1 MTGKRYC
8 VRLAC
13 AVGIAMGVAGSYA
26 LACGPFLTIFRAVE
40 TVRPAKPAAYERGE
54 LGVVREHFARRY
66 LVQAYRRFSGRP
78 SIAVA
83 PVAAPLREGPYV
95 PDRDRGAQKAWRD
108 LHQRVTGSDPKTDTD
123 RRIARYQS
131 VTNCLDGTFASAAA
145 TGAARIDKY
154 GEGSP
159 EVRDWFRAQDAVL
172 ANCAGAAAAVLPDPA
187 PPNADAL
194 TRADRAYQTA
204 AAHFYA
210 MEFDEA
216 AKGFRQIAADTA
228 SPWRPY
234 GRYLAGRALLRDATI
249 AETLD
254 RQAMLDAQREFRATL
269 ADRDAAALHSSA
281 RGLIDLITFRID
293 PVQRLRDVSGP
304 VATADT
310 VTPDQLVEYERVMNV
325 LLGDTTTFDYAGLRD
340 RDAIAATADLNDWV
354 TVMQG
359 AGDAPAARAIAQWK
373 KTSAPPWLV
382 AALWKIAP
390 SDSDAPAVLA
400 AAERVAP
407 ASPAFLTTAFLR
419 VRLLTSRGEVAQAR
433 ALLATLPSQ
442 PVPNAD
448 AETVNLLNAE
458 RFKLAQSMAEL
469 LNAAPRRVVS
479 ERGDVAAWNDP
490 DEPPASGAPAAR
502 EPVFDDDAG
511 IVFSRHLPL
520 ARLVEASTSTVLPP
534 RLRLRV
540 ASAAFTRA
548 WMLNR
553 GDAALA
559 VAPVLRALSPG
570 AAADLKA
577 FEAAAPA
584 DRHIAG
590 LRLLLR
596 TPGLRA
602 DVTGLEDDQ
611 DYQERELSRDFDHVF
626 RRNWWCA
633 FTTKDKGGVGPDGE
647 VVALLY
653 KSRDEMSPSFLSA
666 DERAALQRE
675 HEALAAIG
683 TAPNYLAAEAVAWA
697 LARPSD
703 PDAAEALAHAVEGT
717 RWGCTNPRTTAAS
730 RAAFQTLHKLFPKT
744 VWAQKTK
751 YWY

>member
-1 MTGKRYC
+1 M
-8 VRLAC
+8 
-13 AVGIAMGVAGSYA
+13 AGAAGYA

-83 PVAAPLREGPYV
+83 PVAVPLREGPYV

-108 LHQRVTGSDPKTDTD
+108 LHQRVTGTDPPTDTD
-123 RRIARYQS
+123 RRIAQYQF

-145 TGAARIDKY
+145 TGTARIDKY
-154 GEGSP
+154 GAGSP

-172 ANCAGAAAAVLPDPA
+172 ANCAGDAAVLPDPA

-204 AAHFYA
+204 AAYFYA
-210 MEFDEA
+210 MKFDEA
-216 AKGFRQIAADTA
+216 ATRFRQIAADTA

-234 GRYLAGRALLRDATI
+234 GRYLAGRALLRSATI
-249 AETLD
+249 ADTLD
-254 RQAMLDAQREFRATL
+254 RQAMQEAQREFRATL
-269 ADRDAAALHSSA
+269 ADRDAAALHQSA
-281 RGLIDLITFRID
+281 QGLIDLITFRID

-304 VATADT
+304 VASGET
-310 VTPDQLVEYERVMNV
+310 VTPDQLTEYERVMNV
-325 LLGDTTTFDYAGLRD
+325 VLGDTTTFDYAALRD

-359 AGDAPAARAIAQWK
+359 TGDAPAVRAIAQWK
-373 KTSAPPWLV
+373 KTAAPAWLV
-382 AALWKIAP
+382 AALWKIRP
-390 SDSDAPAVLA
+390 SDPDAPAVLD

-407 ASPAFLTTAFLR
+407 ASPAYLTTAFLR
-419 VRLLTSRGEVAQAR
+419 VRLLTSRGEIARAR

-442 PVPNAD
+442 PLPNAD

-458 RFKLAQSMAEL
+458 RFRLAQSMAEL

-490 DEPPASGAPAAR
+490 DEPPAAGAPAAR
-502 EPVFDDDAG
+502 DPVFDDDAG
-511 IVFSRHLPL
+511 LVFSRHLPL

-553 GDAALA
+553 EDAALA
-559 VAPVLRALSPG
+559 VAPVLRTLSPG
-570 AAADLKA
+570 TAADVKA

-611 DYQERELSRDFDHVF
+611 DYQERELSRDFDHTF

-633 FTTKDKGGVGPDGE
+633 FTTKPQGGVGPDGE
-647 VVALLY
+647 IVTLLY
-653 KSRDEMSPSFLSA
+653 KSRADMSPSFLSA
-666 DERAALQRE
+666 DERAAVQRE
-675 HEALAAIG
+675 REALAAIG
-683 TAPNYLAAEAVAWA
+683 AAPNYLAAEAVTWA
-697 LARPSD
+697 QARPSD
-703 PDAAEALAHAVEGT
+703 LDAAEALAHAVEGT
-717 RWGCTNPRTTAAS
+717 RWGCTDRRTTAAS
-730 RAAFQTLHKLFPKT
+730 RAAFQTLHKLFPKS

>member
-1 MTGKRYC
+1 M
-8 VRLAC
+8 
-13 AVGIAMGVAGSYA
+13 AGAAGYA

-83 PVAAPLREGPYV
+83 PVAGPLRAGPYV
-95 PDRDRGAQKAWRD
+95 PERDRGAQKAWRD
-108 LHQRVTGSDPKTDTD
+108 LHQRVTGTDPKTDTD
-123 RRIARYQS
+123 RRIAQYQF

-145 TGAARIDKY
+145 TGTARIDRY
-154 GEGSP
+154 GAGSP
-159 EVRDWFRAQDAVL
+159 EVREWFRAQDAVL
-172 ANCAGAAAAVLPDPA
+172 ANCAGDAAVLPDPA
-187 PPNADAL
+187 PPSADAL

-204 AAHFYA
+204 AAYFYA

-216 AKGFRQIAADTA
+216 AKRFRQIAADTA

-249 AETLD
+249 ADTLD
-254 RQAMLDAQREFRATL
+254 RQAMLEAQQEFRATL
-269 ADRDAAALHSSA
+269 ADRDAAALHQSA
-281 RGLIDLITFRID
+281 KGLIDLITFRID
-293 PVQRLRDVSGP
+293 PVQRLRDVSAA
-304 VATADT
+304 VASAET
-310 VTPDQLVEYERVMNV
+310 VMPDQLAEYERVMNV
-325 LLGDTTTFDYAGLRD
+325 LLGDTTTFDYAALRD
-340 RDAIAATADLNDWV
+340 RDAVAATADLNDWV

-359 AGDAPAARAIAQWK
+359 TGGAAAARAIAQWR
-373 KTSAPPWLV
+373 KTSAPAWLV
-382 AALWKIAP
+382 AALWKIEP
-390 SDSDAPAVLA
+390 SDPDAPAVLG

-407 ASPAFLTTAFLR
+407 VSPAYLTSAFLR
-419 VRLLTSRGEVAQAR
+419 VRLLISRGEIARAR

-442 PVPNAD
+442 PLPNAD
-448 AETVNLLNAE
+448 PETVNLLNAE
-458 RFKLAQSMAEL
+458 RFKLAGSMAEL
-469 LNAAPRRVVS
+469 LSAAPRRIVS

-490 DEPPASGAPAAR
+490 DEPPAAAGAPAAR

-511 IVFSRHLPL
+511 IVFSRYLPL
-520 ARLVEASTSTVLPP
+520 ARLVEASTSAALPP

-553 GDAALA
+553 EDAALA

-570 AAADLKA
+570 AAADVKA

-611 DYQERELSRDFDHVF
+611 DYRERELSRNFDHVL

-633 FTTKDKGGVGPDGE
+633 FTTKAQGGVAPDGE
-647 VVALLY
+647 VVTLLY
-653 KSRDEMSPSFLSA
+653 KSGADMSPSFLSA
-666 DERAALQRE
+666 DERAAVQRE
-675 HEALAAIG
+675 REALAAIG
-683 TAPNYLAAEAVAWA
+683 TAPNHLAAEAVTWA
-697 LARPSD
+697 QARPSD
-703 PDAAEALAHAVEGT
+703 LDAAEALALAVEGT
-717 RWGCTNPRTTAAS
+717 RWGCTDPKTTAAS
-730 RAAFQTLHKLFPKT
+730 RAAFQTLHKLFPKS